1 MHEDVLGVDVT
12 AIGLPRLVDPGITT
26 YAPDKLTQYY
36 RSSAAHSQIL
46 IDGKGPD
53 RSALTFRE
61 RVRKAGPEF
70 SCWSD
75 ANFDVATGISRGTW
89 DGVRD
94 KYVLIRT
101 VVFVKPDYW
110 IIRDLVEG
118 EGEHEISAC
127 WQFFPGR
134 VEVDIKTLTAKCVD
148 ARGPGF
154 EVIPLLGS
162 NRADVEISTGL
173 LSPARG
179 WVSLNGSDV
188 PGTNCIYL
196 VKATLPVT
204 LVWLLLPVD
213 KGPVSGVQATRRDS
227 ADGEVHL
234 DIQFPEGRADMI
246 TLGKERVEVQSSGR
260 GEPNPSLDLNEGE

>member
-1 MHEDVLGVDVT
+1 M
-12 AIGLPRLVDPGITT
+12 
-26 YAPDKLTQYY
+26 
-36 RSSAAHSQIL
+36 
-46 IDGKGPD
+46 
-53 RSALTFRE
+53 TFQE
-61 RVRKAGPEF
+61 RIRKAGPEF

-75 ANFDVATGISRGTW
+75 ASLDVATGICRGPW
-89 DGVRD
+89 EGVRD

-101 VVFVKPDYW
+101 VVFVKPHYW
-110 IIRDLVEG
+110 IIRDLAEG

-154 EVIPLLGS
+154 EVLPLLGS

-188 PGTNCIYL
+188 PGTSCIYL

-213 KGPVSGVQATRRDS
+213 KGPISGVQATRRDS
-227 ADGEVHL
+227 AEGEVHL
-234 DIQFPEGRADMI
+234 EIQFPEGRADMI
-246 TLGKERVEVQSSGR
+246 TLGKERVEAK
-260 GEPNPSLDLNEGE
+260 SLWSRRT